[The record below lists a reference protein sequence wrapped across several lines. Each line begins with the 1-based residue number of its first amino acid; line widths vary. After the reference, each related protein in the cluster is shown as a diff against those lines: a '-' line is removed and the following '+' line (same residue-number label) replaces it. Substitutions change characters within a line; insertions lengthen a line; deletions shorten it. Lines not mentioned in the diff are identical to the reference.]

1 VGDKDRADRNKVVAA
16 LLELHGRTYAEEVGL
31 DLGRGGPSALF
42 GMLCA
47 AILFSARIRASVAVE
62 AARALAAEGWTSAAK
77 MAETS
82 WEERTRTLN
91 RPGYARYDERTSTML
106 GEVADLLQKRYGGD
120 VRRLREAAGREPEDE
135 RRLLREFKG
144 LGDVGVDIF
153 FREVQLVWEEIHP
166 FADERA
172 LRTARTLGLP
182 SDAESLAKEL
192 GREHFVRLLAALV
205 RTGLEKDEDRVL
217 ERARAL
223 AAGD

>member
-1 VGDKDRADRNKVVAA
+1 
-16 LLELHGRTYAEEVGL
+16 
-31 DLGRGGPSALF
+31 
-42 GMLCA
+42 
-47 AILFSARIRASVAVE
+47 
-62 AARALAAEGWTSAAK
+62 
-77 MAETS
+77 
-82 WEERTRTLN
+82 
-91 RPGYARYDERTSTML
+91 
-106 GEVADLLQKRYGGD
+106 
-120 VRRLREAAGREPEDE
+120 
-135 RRLLREFKG
+135 
-144 LGDVGVDIF
+144 VGVDIF